1 MAYHLAQLNIARM
14 KSDNIDDPIMA
25 TFVAQIA
32 EINGRGEQS
41 EGFVWRMKDEENDNA
56 TGIQAFPDPR
66 LIINLTVWESLEA
79 LEAFAFK
86 GRHLEVMRN
95 RREWFE
101 KSIEATT
108 VLWWIPAGHIP
119 TLDEAKE
126 RLELL
131 RSEGATTEAFNFR
144 QKFPSPVF

>member
-14 KSDNIDDPIMA
+14 KSDSIDDPIMA

-32 EINGRGEQS
+32 EINGLGEQS
-41 EGFVWRMKDEENDNA
+41 AGFVWRMKDEENDNA
-56 TGIQAFPDPR
+56 TAIQAFPDPR

-79 LEAFAFK
+79 LEAFAFN

-101 KSIEATT
+101 RSIEATT

-119 TLDEAKE
+119 SLDEAKE
-126 RLELL
+126 RLEIL
-131 RSEGATTEAFNFR
+131 RTQGTTEAAFNFR
-144 QKFPSPVF
+144 QKFAPPI